1 MARVR
6 PEARDGGSCYERA
19 VAGMPPLPCPRRL
32 VAWTLRGSAIAI
44 LLGISVAAA
53 AADKPPPR
61 TSSLSWVRMPGADAC
76 VSTQDLARDVEARL
90 RRPVF
95 VSPAQADVSVEG
107 HIEPRSPGPG
117 WKATIALR
125 DAKGALIGTREL
137 VRAEASC
144 AEMREPLALVVA
156 VMIDPDAALAPPPPP
171 APPPEP
177 PPKVEPPPP
186 APPPPPPPPPPRD
199 EPRWAFDGG
208 ASTLFGLGVLPSLGA
223 GVHVDGLLE
232 PPRLFPLEI
241 LGGFFLDNTSSAEG
255 PGRASFSLAFG
266 GAGACPLR
274 HASDRLSAYACAT
287 VQVGFV
293 RASAEGFDVV
303 QPDERRLHVAGALE
317 GRVSLRIAGPLALRV
332 GLSGAAPFVRDAFV
346 YRRAD
351 GTQADLFRMAPI
363 VGLADVGV
371 GVVIR

>member
-1 MARVR
+1 
-6 PEARDGGSCYERA
+6 
-19 VAGMPPLPCPRRL
+19 MPPLPCPRRF
-32 VAWTLRGSAIAI
+32 VAWTLRGSAAAI
-44 LLGISVAAA
+44 LLGIASPATAV
-53 AADKPPPR
+53 DKPPPR
-61 TSSLSWVRMPGADAC
+61 TSSLSWIRLPGADAC

-107 HIEPRSPGPG
+107 RIEPRSPGPG

-125 DAKGALIGTREL
+125 DAKGALVGTREL

-156 VMIDPDAALAPPPPP
+156 VMIDPDAALAPPP
-171 APPPEP
+171 APPPDP
-177 PPKVEPPPP
+177 PPKVEPPPTATAT
-186 APPPPPPPPPPRD
+186 APPPPPPPPAPPPPRD

-208 ASTLFGLGVLPSLGA
+208 ASALFGLGVLPSLGA

-232 PPRLFPLEI
+232 PPRLFPLEL
-241 LGGFFLDNTSSAEG
+241 LGGFFLDNTASAEG
-255 PGRASFSLAFG
+255 PGRAAFTLAFG

-274 HASDRLSAYACAT
+274 HASDRLSAYACAN
-287 VQVGFV
+287 VQLGFV
-293 RASAEGFDVV
+293 RASPEGFDVV
-303 QPDERRLHVAGALE
+303 RPDERKLYAAGALE
-317 GRVSLRIAGPLALRV
+317 GRLSLRIAGPLALRL
-332 GLSGAAPFVRDAFV
+332 GLSGAAPFTRDAFV

-363 VGLADVGV
+363 VGMADVGI